1 MKIVVLD
8 GYTENPGDLSWG
20 ALEALGELTV
30 YDRTPADKAVER
42 IGDAEVVYTNKTP
55 LNAHIIKNCPTIK
68 FIGVLATGY
77 NIIDMAATKAAGIV
91 VSNIPS
97 YGTNAV
103 SQYAI
108 ALLLELCHH
117 VGAHS
122 DSVLAGEWAKHE
134 DWCYWKYP
142 LVELAGKTFGVIGF
156 GRIGRRTAEIASA
169 LGMEV
174 LAYDEYSDQ
183 MEKTDFC
190 RYVSMNELLGQAD
203 VISLH
208 CPLTPSTEKLV
219 NQSTISKMKAGVKI
233 INTSRGALID
243 EQDLCNALDSGKIS
257 GAAVDVI
264 SEEPIRADNPLLHA
278 KNIIITP
285 HIAWAPKESRQRLMG
300 IAVDNLKAFIDEKPI
315 NVVNQ

>member
-1 MKIVVLD
+1 M
-8 GYTENPGDLSWG
+8 
-20 ALEALGELTV
+20 
-30 YDRTPADKAVER
+30 
-42 IGDAEVVYTNKTP
+42 
-55 LNAHIIKNCPTIK
+55 
-68 FIGVLATGY
+68 
-77 NIIDMAATKAAGIV
+77 
-91 VSNIPS
+91 
-97 YGTNAV
+97 
-103 SQYAI
+103 
-108 ALLLELCHH
+108 
-117 VGAHS
+117 
-122 DSVLAGEWAKHE
+122 
-134 DWCYWKYP
+134 
-142 LVELAGKTFGVIGF
+142 ELAGKTFGVIGF
-156 GRIGRRTAEIASA
+156 GRIGRRTAQIASA
-169 LGMEV
+169 FGMEV

-264 SEEPIRADNPLLHA
+264 SEEPIRADNPLLHT

-300 IAVDNLKAFIDEKPI
+300 IAVDNLKAFVDEKPI